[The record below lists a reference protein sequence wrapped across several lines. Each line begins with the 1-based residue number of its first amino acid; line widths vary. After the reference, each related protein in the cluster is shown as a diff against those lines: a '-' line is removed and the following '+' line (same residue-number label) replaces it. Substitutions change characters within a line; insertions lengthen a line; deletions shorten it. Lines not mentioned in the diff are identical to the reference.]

1 MAQSVASESIVT
13 GLLIIVGSQVVGS
26 FLVNELKTEEH
37 SGKNLGKLDMSINN
51 LTQRTF
57 FILFRL

>member
-1 MAQSVASESIVT
+1 MAQSVASESILT
-13 GLLIIVGSQVVGS
+13 GLPTIVGCPVVLS
-26 FLVNELKTEEH
+26 VNFNELKTEEH

-51 LTQRTF
+51 LIQRTF